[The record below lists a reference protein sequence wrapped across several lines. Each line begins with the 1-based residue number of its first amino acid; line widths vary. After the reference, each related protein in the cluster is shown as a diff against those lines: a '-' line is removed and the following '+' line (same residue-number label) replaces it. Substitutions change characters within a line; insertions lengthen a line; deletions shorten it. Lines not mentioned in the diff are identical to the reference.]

1 MNQKDVVIT
10 LDGPAGS
17 GKSSVAK
24 KLAEHLG
31 LLHADSGAM
40 YRTFTLALMQRLGPG
55 ETPEDFGNQ
64 VKAAAISPESLHV
77 EVKIDADRQSNLI
90 SGLDQM
96 DLIRSP
102 EVTARIKYI
111 ADRLEFREAVNRLLS
126 KMKGVVADGR
136 DMGSVVFPD
145 APFKFYLEASVEM
158 RAERRLKEL
167 QAKGWN
173 EDIEALRE
181 SIRKRDEEDQN
192 RQFGALR
199 RTDDMILIDTTH
211 INLDGVLRRILN
223 SLQIQF

>member
-1 MNQKDVVIT
+1 MNQNLVIT

-24 KLAEHLG
+24 QLAKRLG

-55 ETPEDFGNQ
+55 LNPDEFGNL
-64 VKAAAISPESLHV
+64 VSSGPVDPASLKV
-77 EVKIDADRQSNLI
+77 EVKIESDRQSNLI
-90 SGLDQM
+90 SGADQG
-96 DLIRSP
+96 DAIRSP
-102 EVTARIKYI
+102 DVTSRIKHI
-111 ADRLEFREAVNRLLS
+111 ADRREYREAVNRLLS
-126 KMKGVVADGR
+126 NMKGIVADGR
-136 DMGSVVFPD
+136 DMGSVVFP
-145 APFKFYLEASVEM
+145 AANFKFYLEASVEM
-158 RAERRLKEL
+158 RADRRLKEL

-181 SIRKRDEEDQN
+181 SIRKRDAEDQN
-192 RQFGALR
+192 REWGALK

-211 INLDGVLRRILN
+211 LNLDGVLRRILN